1 MTSAHNDKSTERLPL
16 GVKVAYGAAEGSSS
30 LVFIVV
36 GIYFLI
42 FLTDSVGLSPSTGGA
57 ILFAAVMGNAM
68 TDPLMGII
76 SDRTR
81 SRYGRRR
88 PYIIAAAVPFCV
100 IFWLLFSTPRLE
112 GSALALYYVVM
123 ALLMYTA
130 ITVLDVP
137 YTALAPE
144 MTRDYDERTNLVGFR
159 VAWSQLGSIIGG
171 AAPLMI
177 VQMFAD
183 QETGWSA
190 MAAIL
195 GAACFFPILLTWRF
209 TRGYELYAEDVE
221 PLSFKDIKSAL
232 LGNRSFRYVVG
243 VYFFGITSVYLVSAI
258 AVYFMEY
265 YIGFDETQ
273 TSIFFLFLFT
283 CMLLCVPVITFTSN
297 RIGKR
302 GAYMLFISAW
312 ALLFGIGNL
321 LVQPGQVVLMYCV
334 ALLAAAGMCS
344 TYQLC
349 WAMIPDVVEVD
360 ELKTGK
366 RREGLYYG
374 VAIFVLKAG
383 SAFALLLVGQAL
395 EWIGYIPGAVQSPT
409 VLLGLRVMFGPLVA
423 GLLLISVV
431 LAYFMPMT
439 RDRHKAL
446 LEAIRAKKAGEK
458 WDEEG
463 FRKLL

>member
-1 MTSAHNDKSTERLPL
+1 MS
-16 GVKVAYGAAEGSSS
+16 
-30 LVFIVV
+30 
-36 GIYFLI
+36 
-42 FLTDSVGLSPSTGGA
+42 
-57 ILFAAVMGNAM
+57 
-68 TDPLMGII
+68 
-76 SDRTR
+76 
-81 SRYGRRR
+81 
-88 PYIIAAAVPFCV
+88 
-100 IFWLLFSTPRLE
+100 
-112 GSALALYYVVM
+112 
-123 ALLMYTA
+123 
-130 ITVLDVP
+130 
-137 YTALAPE
+137 
-144 MTRDYDERTNLVGFR
+144 
-159 VAWSQLGSIIGG
+159 
-171 AAPLMI
+171 
-177 VQMFAD
+177 
-183 QETGWSA
+183 
-190 MAAIL
+190 AIL

-209 TRGYELYAEDVE
+209 TRGYEIYAEDVE
-221 PLSFKDIKSAL
+221 PLSFKDIKNAL
-232 LGNRSFRYVVG
+232 LGNRSFRYVAG
-243 VYFFGITSVYLVSAI
+243 VYFFGITTVYLTSSI

-265 YIGFDETQ
+265 YVGLNETQ

-283 CMLLCVPVITFTSN
+283 CMLLWVPVITFTSN

-302 GAYMLFISAW
+302 GAYMLFISVW
-312 ALLFGIGNL
+312 ALLFGIGNM

-374 VAIFVLKAG
+374 VAIFILKAG

-458 WDEEG
+458 WEEEG
-463 FRKLL
+463 FKELL